1 VQEVQVKQAEEPP
14 RRRDGRWWRRQLV
27 VHPLL
32 FAAFPVLYLYAHN
45 IQEGVS
51 FGDLVRSLGI
61 VVGGTA
67 VLFAVAALALRNP
80 RKAGLAVS
88 ALVLVFFSYGHVYL
102 VVEGWRVGGVVLGRH
117 KILGPVWVLLG
128 IAVVIASIRTKRRLH
143 EWTTVLNVVAAG
155 LVLINVFTVF
165 QYQARSMAAER
176 ATIADSAAGFKGHL
190 PDPDEV
196 RKRPS
201 AAGGRNTRPDIYYIM
216 LEEYGGQAGLRQ
228 VFGFDNSPFLRSLE
242 SRGFYVAHDATAN
255 YPRTSLS
262 LASSFNMEYL
272 DFLTDK
278 FGRDSDD
285 FRPLTR
291 LMQYNRVALFL
302 KSIDYRFIQIGSWWG
317 PTKVSPIAD
326 ENVLYG
332 GLSEFDTVLY
342 ESTVL
347 RPLRQ
352 DEFRRREWKRVQFAF
367 NAVELTKKLKG
378 PKFVFAHIL
387 VPHGPFVFHPDGR
400 YKTREEVGRQTR
412 EENYID
418 QVEYANA
425 RVLGMLDRLLRGP
438 ESSRPVIVLQS
449 DEGPFEGGPTV
460 WRTIPDRNLVRKF
473 PILNAYYL
481 PSVDHGEL
489 YPTLTPVNSFRLV
502 FSLYFGADLATLPD
516 RNYVFRSM
524 KHVYDFTDVTDRVRV
539 LLAG

>member
-14 RRRDGRWWRRQLV
+14 QRRDGRWWRRQLV

-32 FAAFPVLYLYAHN
+32 FAAFPVVYLYAHN

-51 FGDLVRSLGI
+51 FGDLIRSLGI

-67 VLFAVAALALRNP
+67 VLFAIAALALRNP

-102 VVEGWRVGGVVLGRH
+102 MAEGWRVGGVVLGRH
-117 KILGPVWVLLG
+117 KVLGPLWVLLAIG
-128 IAVVIASIRTKRRLH
+128 VVVASIRTKRRLH
-143 EWTTVLNVVAAG
+143 ELTTVLNVVAAG
-155 LVLINVFTVF
+155 LVLLNVLTVF
-165 QYQARSMAAER
+165 QYQARSKAAER
-176 ATIADSAAGFKGHL
+176 ATLADSAAGFKGHL
-190 PDPDEV
+190 PDPDEL
-196 RKRPS
+196 RRRP
-201 AAGGRNTRPDIYYIM
+201 AAVGGRNTRPDIYYIM
-216 LEEYGGQAGLRQ
+216 LEEYAGQAGLRQ
-228 VFGFDNSPFLRSLE
+228 VFGFDNGPFLRSLE
-242 SRGFYVAHDATAN
+242 NRGFYVAHDATAN

-278 FGRDSDD
+278 LGRDSDD
-285 FRPLTR
+285 VRPLVR
-291 LMQYNRVALFL
+291 FMQYNRVALFL
-302 KSIDYRFIQIGSWWG
+302 KSIDYEFIQIGSWWE
-317 PTKVSPIAD
+317 PTRISPIAD

-367 NAVELTKKLKG
+367 NAVELTRKLKG

-400 YKTREEVGRQTR
+400 YKTREEVGRHTR

-418 QVEYANA
+418 QVKYANA
-425 RVLGMLDRLLRGP
+425 RVLRMVDRLLRGP

-449 DEGPFEGGPTV
+449 DEGPFEGGPTA
-460 WRTIPDRNLVRKF
+460 WKNIQDMNLVRKF
-473 PILNAYYL
+473 PILSAYHL
-481 PSVDHGEL
+481 PSAGLGDL

-502 FSLYFGADLATLPD
+502 FRLYFGADLATLPD
-516 RNYVFRSM
+516 RNYVFRGL
-524 KHVYDFTDVTDRVRV
+524 KHVYDFTDVTDRVRG